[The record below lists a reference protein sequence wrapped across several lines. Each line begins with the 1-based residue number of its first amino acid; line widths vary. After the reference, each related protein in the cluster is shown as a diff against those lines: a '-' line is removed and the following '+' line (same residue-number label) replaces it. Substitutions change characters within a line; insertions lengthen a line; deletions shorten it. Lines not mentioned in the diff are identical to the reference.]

1 MGTPQFMSPEVINRQ
16 PYGKPVDMWG
26 CGVLL
31 YVLISGAPPFVG
43 TRQRL
48 LEQITHG
55 RYTVSVASV
64 SNNTHSDALVD
75 ELTAQ
80 RQYWWL
86 LTLLLIPLL

>member
-1 MGTPQFMSPEVINRQ
+1 MCVSVYTTGRVGTPQFMSPEVINRQ

-55 RYTVSVASV
+55 RYTVSV
-64 SNNTHSDALVD
+64 THAWGAIVRD
-75 ELTAQ
+75 
-80 RQYWWL
+80 
-86 LTLLLIPLL
+86 P